1 MPSRIQGQCKNSWTV
16 QIFDWRREEKNTCEW
31 VSSSGPKRDEKLSR
45 RRTRRYASAWRGC
58 DTVMVTSLFAIQLAS
73 KSQAPHQ
80 QHPLRVPTIPFRAG
94 SPSTYNYGYCGE
106 LASTVAREL
115 GAGLLHLA
123 VLPYCKHRRC
133 AAAPHSLFQPLL
145 TFTKITAAQWVLD
158 WYPQGKTSIE
168 SRFNIDGK
176 IGWATME
183 SAGFITL
190 LYIMYSLPKELGLGE
205 LPWGNWTMAGC
216 FVSRGERWA
225 RNVLIILKVFHYL
238 YRAVVSPLL
247 LNPSMSP
254 IHPFVWI
261 MAFGF
266 QMFNAI
272 SIGGYLAGY
281 GPTSQY
287 EWAARSEYMFLGLV
301 IWCWGLLANMF
312 HDDDLREIRRAADR
326 KQRKAAAEQGKPVE
340 SVDKIYMIPKNG
352 LFKYSLHAHY
362 LCEWIEWAGWW
373 MIGGW
378 KCVPARTFLLN
389 EVTTMLPRALQGKR
403 WYEKKFG
410 KDKLQGRKAIIPGV
424 L

>member
-1 MPSRIQGQCKNSWTV
+1 
-16 QIFDWRREEKNTCEW
+16 
-31 VSSSGPKRDEKLSR
+31 
-45 RRTRRYASAWRGC
+45 
-58 DTVMVTSLFAIQLAS
+58 
-73 KSQAPHQ
+73 
-80 QHPLRVPTIPFRAG
+80 
-94 SPSTYNYGYCGE
+94 
-106 LASTVAREL
+106 
-115 GAGLLHLA
+115 
-123 VLPYCKHRRC
+123 
-133 AAAPHSLFQPLL
+133 
-145 TFTKITAAQWVLD
+145 
-158 WYPQGKTSIE
+158 
-168 SRFNIDGK
+168 
-176 IGWATME
+176 ME

-190 LYIMYSLPKELGLGE
+190 LYIMYSLPKELGLEE
-205 LPWGNWTMAGC
+205 LPLGNWTMAGC
-216 FVSRGERWA
+216 FV
-225 RNVLIILKVFHYL
+225 FHYI
-238 YRAVVSPLL
+238 YRAVISPLF

-254 IHPFVWI
+254 MHPFVWI

-281 GPTSQY
+281 GPTSRD
-287 EWAARSEYMFLGLV
+287 EWAARQEYMFLGLV

-312 HDDDLREIRRAADR
+312 HDDDLREIRRSADR

-340 SVDKIYMIPKNG
+340 NVDKVYMIPKNG

-378 KCVPARTFLLN
+378 QCVPARTFLLN
-389 EVTTMLPRALQGKR
+389 EISTMLPRALQGKR